1 MCVFLSNV
9 KKPKFHAFEKIRAR
23 SVFGKRVTLFQRNA
37 HHHHLSSSRA
47 REKEREREKK
57 EHIRTHNLKP
67 RERTTRK
74 KSRRRHVFCAT
85 TTTTPV
91 VEFDFDLLRNDQKN
105 TVRKIRHQARFFFFL
120 SLSLCLSR
128 ASGRVV
134 SRRDRPLE
142 EVFCFTLLFLLFL
155 LLLLLLLDDDDDEKC
170 ERKEIQ
176 RIGIRGGFLKALG
189 FFAQSVTQQH
199 EGYREYTIFRTLAF
213 DGGK

>member
-23 SVFGKRVTLFQRNA
+23 SVFGKHVTLFQRNA

-67 RERTTRK
+67 RERTTHK

-91 VEFDFDLLRNDQKN
+91 VEFDFDLLRNDQKT
-105 TVRKIRHQARFFFFL
+105 TVRKIRHQARFFFPL
-120 SLSLCLSR
+120 SLSLFVAPRVGLFRDEIVLSKR
-128 ASGRVV
+128 SSA
-134 SRRDRPLE
+134 LLYFFFF
-142 EVFCFTLLFLLFL
+142 VFFFFFFSMMMMMRNAR
-155 LLLLLLLDDDDDEKC
+155 EK
-170 ERKEIQ
+170 RSK
-176 RIGIRGGFLKALG
+176 G
-189 FFAQSVTQQH
+189 
-199 EGYREYTIFRTLAF
+199 
-213 DGGK
+213 

>member
-1 MCVFLSNV
+1 MCVFLSHL
-9 KKPKFHAFEKIRAR
+9 KKPKFHAFKKRRAR
-23 SVFGKRVTLFQRNA
+23 SVFGKRVTLLQRNA
-37 HHHHLSSSRA
+37 HHHHLSSSRFS

-57 EHIRTHNLKP
+57 EHTRTRNLKP

-105 TVRKIRHQARFFFFL
+105 TVRKIRHREFFFSPLSL

-142 EVFCFTLLFLLFL
+142 EVFCFTLLFLLL
-155 LLLLLLLDDDDDEKC
+155 SSLSSSSSS
-170 ERKEIQ
+170 R
-176 RIGIRGGFLKALG
+176 
-189 FFAQSVTQQH
+189 
-199 EGYREYTIFRTLAF
+199 
-213 DGGK
+213 

>member
-67 RERTTRK
+67 RERTTHK

-91 VEFDFDLLRNDQKN
+91 VEFDFDLLRNDQKT
-105 TVRKIRHQARFFFFL
+105 TVRKIRHQARFFFPL

-128 ASGRVV
+128 LGSGCFATRSS
-134 SRRDRPLE
+134 SRRG
-142 EVFCFTLLFLLFL
+142 L
-155 LLLLLLLDDDDDEKC
+155 LLYFTFSSLSSSSSSSSS
-170 ERKEIQ
+170 R
-176 RIGIRGGFLKALG
+176 
-189 FFAQSVTQQH
+189 
-199 EGYREYTIFRTLAF
+199 
-213 DGGK
+213 

>member
-1 MCVFLSNV
+1 M
-9 KKPKFHAFEKIRAR
+9 
-23 SVFGKRVTLFQRNA
+23 TLLQRNS
-37 HHHHLSSSRA
+37 HHHLSSSRA
-47 REKEREREKK
+47 REKERERERK
-57 EHIRTHNLKP
+57 EHTHTHNLKP
-67 RERTTRK
+67 RERTTHK
-74 KSRRRHVFCAT
+74 KSRHRHVFCAT

-105 TVRKIRHQARFFFFL
+105 TVRKIRHREIFFPSLSL

-142 EVFCFTLLFLLFL
+142 EVFCFTLLFLLCL
-155 LLLLLLLDDDDDEKC
+155 LLLLLDDDDDDDEKC

-176 RIGIRGGFLKALG
+176 RIGIRGGFLKARG

>member
-67 RERTTRK
+67 RERTTHK
-74 KSRRRHVFCAT
+74 KSRHRHVFCAT

-120 SLSLCLSR
+120 SLSLFVARLG
-128 ASGRVV
+128 SGCFATRSS
-134 SRRDRPLE
+134 SRRG
-142 EVFCFTLLFLLFL
+142 L
-155 LLLLLLLDDDDDEKC
+155 LLYFTFSSLSSSSSS
-170 ERKEIQ
+170 R
-176 RIGIRGGFLKALG
+176 
-189 FFAQSVTQQH
+189 
-199 EGYREYTIFRTLAF
+199 
-213 DGGK
+213 